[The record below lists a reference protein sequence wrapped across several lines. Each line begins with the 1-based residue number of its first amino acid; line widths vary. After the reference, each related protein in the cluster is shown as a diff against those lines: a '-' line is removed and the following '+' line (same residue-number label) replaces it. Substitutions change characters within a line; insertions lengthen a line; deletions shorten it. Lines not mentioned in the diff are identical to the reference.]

1 MPDPARPSPHRPSP
15 RSSVDRD
22 LAARL
27 LASLRDGN
35 DVRAAKVRRVRRDC
49 DAGDYE
55 NDLKLAVAAD
65 RLFDALADAPADAPA
80 RAATPRPA
88 MRLCGAGDGR

>member
-1 MPDPARPSPHRPSP
+1 MPDPVRPTAGPPSTRRR
-15 RSSVDRD
+15 RSSADRD

-49 DAGDYE
+49 DADHYE

-65 RLFDALADAPADAPA
+65 RLFDAMAAEEARDA
-80 RAATPRPA
+80 RADRPA
-88 MRLCGAGDGR
+88 MRLCGAADGR

>member
-1 MPDPARPSPHRPSP
+1 MPDPTRPTPRRRA
-15 RSSVDRD
+15 RSSADRD

-35 DVRAAKVRRVRRDC
+35 DVRAAEVERLRRDC
-49 DAGDYE
+49 AGDHYE

-65 RLFDALADAPADAPA
+65 RLFDAMAANPAEASPRPA
-80 RAATPRPA
+80 ARPA
-88 MRLCGAGDGR
+88 MRLCGVGAGDRD